1 MYNEARMI
9 GVAVGIAVGLLIVAF
24 VLRFINRNKAMATE
38 YDEMQKQ
45 IRGVGYRYAFFTVMI
60 FEAFLCIL
68 TLGMELPAEPY
79 VIHFAAIFIGVT
91 VQAAYCIWNDA
102 YVGLNTNLGRYIVI
116 MTIVSLFNLGVAFMS
131 WRQGELVIGGKLQ
144 AQSINLLCGLMF
156 AVLGVVGLIKKRRVK
171 NRSDEPIFH
180 SQGLSRSASN
190 LAGSHRRIRLR
201 EILLA
206 VSAPS
211 ASTWR

>member
-131 WRQGELVIGGKLQ
+131 WRQGELVIGGKL
-144 AQSINLLCGLMF
+144 
-156 AVLGVVGLIKKRRVK
+156 
-171 NRSDEPIFH
+171 PIFH

>member
-60 FEAFLCIL
+60 FEALLCIL

-116 MTIVSLFNLGVAFMS
+116 MTIVSLFNLKNARTTRLAFL
-131 WRQGELVIGGKLQ
+131 E
-144 AQSINLLCGLMF
+144 A
-156 AVLGVVGLIKKRRVK
+156 A
-171 NRSDEPIFH
+171 
-180 SQGLSRSASN
+180 RSASSSCPC
-190 LAGSHRRIRLR
+190 LCPLR
-201 EILLA
+201 GHDHKSEKSL
-206 VSAPS
+206 
-211 ASTWR
+211 R

>member
-45 IRGVGYRYAFFTVMI
+45 IRGIGYRYAFFTVMI

-156 AVLGVVGLIKKRRVK
+156 AVLGVVGLIKKIADGR
-171 NRSDEPIFH
+171 DE
-180 SQGLSRSASN
+180 
-190 LAGSHRRIRLR
+190 
-201 EILLA
+201 E
-206 VSAPS
+206 
-211 ASTWR
+211 